1 MTSEET
7 PNPSDPPDSL
17 DDFLNRTIE
26 QFEELTTDFPELQ
39 FTLGQLRSLKAR
51 EDSSV
56 PSPDAPTIDVKPGE
70 LEAGEAG
77 TSAEG
82 SGAPS
87 GDYISI
93 PSGEKKYGIREEVGR
108 GGMGKIVKIWDQEL
122 NRFLA
127 MKLILDG
134 TAGDPERVSRFVQE
148 AQVMGQIDHP
158 GIVPIHDFGV
168 DSEGRVFFTMR
179 LVKGQDFNEIIELGI
194 GEKDGW
200 NMSRLVGVL
209 ISVCQ
214 AVAFAHSRGIVHRDL
229 KPANIMVG
237 RFGEVYVMDWGLAK
251 VKGRDEVVDLR
262 LRENAQ
268 SSDLTVQTERR
279 PEEGGPSDSPLI
291 TMDGSVVGTPSF
303 MAPEQAAGDL
313 DSTDQRSDVYSLG
326 AILYVILTGQPPY
339 LPPGTQISPRAIWAR
354 LMEEPPKP
362 VHQVNPKAPPELMAV
377 CEKAMGRDPEE
388 RYENSLDFA
397 EDLQRFI
404 DGRAVRAYRTGALTE
419 LGKWCKR
426 NPVLTLTSAALVVL
440 VCMFAIIFKLQYD
453 KLVETHGIIAP
464 LNATV
469 RHRDLVNEE
478 KRLWPAEP
486 AMTVEMQGWLDRA
499 RALVKTL
506 SGHADELS
514 RREDELKGAEEFYG
528 AGTGSGR
535 EAAPEFLEAE
545 ERRDVSRVLVGNL
558 EDFEKNTIPRVE
570 SRLSFAG
577 LVHQQSISGK
587 EAAKSWTEA
596 IASIGD
602 AGGKYAA
609 GGEGLALEP
618 QLGLLPIG
626 ANPNTGLWEFLHLQT
641 GDGIVPGR
649 GEDGELVLEENTGL
663 VFVLL
668 PGGRFYM
675 GSSPPAAEFRN
686 PDPDG
691 GPYERDEDSRPVKV
705 NLSPFFM
712 SKYEMTQAQWR
723 RITGA
728 NPSRNT
734 VYPRINNEGRA
745 IIEGRLQREGRLPV
759 EKVTWLDAQR
769 VLTNLGLRLPT
780 EAQWEYACRAGTDTP
795 WSTGGD
801 SAGLVGFANLADL
814 SARELGAKWSTLDE
828 WGEARDGIVL
838 HAPVGPPAGKPYGF
852 RPNAFGLYHL
862 HGNVWERC
870 VDRYYEKAYQFQ
882 LGTDGTGLRIIPRE
896 AKVIE
901 EWSLRGGSYKSGP
914 FDARCANRDKGEID
928 ETAPDI
934 GVRPVRLLSKS

>member
-1 MTSEET
+1 MISEET
-7 PNPSDPPDSL
+7 SNPSDPPDSL

-39 FTLGQLRSLKAR
+39 FTLGQLRSLKER

-56 PSPDAPTIDVKPGE
+56 PSPGVPTIDVKPGE
-70 LEAGEAG
+70 LEAGEVGA
-77 TSAEG
+77 SAEG

-179 LVKGQDFNEIIELGI
+179 LVKGQDFNDIINLGI
-194 GEKDGW
+194 EEKDGW
-200 NMSRLVGVL
+200 NSSRLVGVL

-251 VKGRDEVVDLR
+251 VKGRDEVADRR
-262 LRENAQ
+262 LRENVQ
-268 SSDLTVQTERR
+268 PSDLTVQTERR
-279 PEEGGPSDSPLI
+279 PEEDGPSDAPLV

-339 LPPGTQISPRAIWAR
+339 LPPGTHLSPRAIWAR

-377 CEKAMGRDPEE
+377 CEKAMGRDAGE

-397 EDLQRFI
+397 EDLQRFL
-404 DGRAVRAYRTGALTE
+404 DGRVVRAYRTGALTE
-419 LGKWCKR
+419 LGKWCRR
-426 NPVLTLTSAALVVL
+426 NPVLTLISAALVVL
-440 VCMFAIIFKLQYD
+440 VCMSAIIFKLQYD

-499 RALVKTL
+499 RTLVKTL
-506 SGHADELS
+506 PGHADELS
-514 RREDELKGAEEFYG
+514 RREDELKMAEEFYG

-535 EAAPEFLEAE
+535 DVPPEFLQAE
-545 ERRDVSRVLVGNL
+545 ERRDVSRVLVANL
-558 EDFEKNTIPRVE
+558 GGFKKDIIARVE

-577 LVHQQSISGK
+577 SVHQRSISSK

-609 GGEGLALEP
+609 GGKGLALAP

-626 ANPNTGLWEFLHLQT
+626 PNPNTGLWEFLHLQT

-675 GSSPPAAEFRN
+675 GSSSPEAALRN

-691 GPYERDEDSRPVKV
+691 GMDERDEDSRPVKAD
-705 NLSPFFM
+705 LAPFFM
-712 SKYEMTQAQWR
+712 SKYEMAQAQWT

-728 NPSRNT
+728 NPSRYQF
-734 VYPRINNEGRA
+734 YPLGH
-745 IIEGRLQREGRLPV
+745 REGRLPV
-759 EKVTWLDAQR
+759 EKVTWLDAQM
-769 VLTNLGLRLPT
+769 VLTNIGLRLPT
-780 EAQWEYACRAGTDTP
+780 EAQWEYSCRGGTATP
-795 WSTGGD
+795 WFTGAGPD
-801 SAGLVGFANLADL
+801 SLAGFANLADL
-814 SARELGAKWSTLDE
+814 TAKAAGDKWDSIGK
-828 WGEARDGIVL
+828 WGENSDGERL
-838 HAPVGPPAGKPYGF
+838 HAPVGPIPGKPYGF

-870 VDRYYEKAYQFQ
+870 VDRYFEKAYQFQ
-882 LGTDGTGLRIIPRE
+882 MTTDGTGQRSIPPD

-901 EWSLRGGSYKSGP
+901 EWILRGGGYKSP
-914 FDARCANRDKGEID
+914 PVWLRSANRDRGEID
-928 ETAPDI
+928 ETDPEI
-934 GVRPVRLLSKS
+934 GLRPVRLISKS

>member
-1 MTSEET
+1 MTSEDN

-26 QFEELTTDFPELQ
+26 QFEEFTPDFPELQ

-51 EDSSV
+51 EDFSS
-56 PSPDAPTIDVKPGE
+56 PSPGAPTINVKSGE
-70 LEAGEAG
+70 LEGDEAG
-77 TSAEG
+77 ASAG
-82 SGAPS
+82 GTGVPS
-87 GDYISI
+87 AGHISV
-93 PSGEKKYGIREEVGR
+93 PAGEKKYGIREEVGR

-134 TAGDPERVSRFVQE
+134 TAGDPERVSRFIQE

-179 LVKGQDFNEIIELGI
+179 LVKGQDLNEIIELGI
-194 GEKDGW
+194 EEKDGW

-251 VKGRDEVVDLR
+251 VKGRDEVADRR
-262 LRENAQ
+262 LREKVEA
-268 SSDLTVQTERR
+268 SDLTVQTERR
-279 PEEGGPSDSPLI
+279 PEEAGSSDSPLV

-377 CEKAMGRDPEE
+377 CEKAMGRDPAE

-397 EDLQRFI
+397 EDLQRFL

-440 VCMFAIIFKLQYD
+440 VCMSSVIFKLQYD

-478 KRLWPAEP
+478 GRLWPAEP
-486 AMTVEMQGWLDRA
+486 EMKASMETWLEKA
-499 RALVKTL
+499 RVLVKTL
-506 SGHADELS
+506 PAHTAELG
-514 RREDELKGAEEFYG
+514 RREDELKRAEELYG
-528 AGTGSGR
+528 AGSGSGR
-535 EAAPEFLEAE
+535 DVEPELLQAE

-558 EDFEKNTIPRVE
+558 GDFEKNAIARVE
-570 SRLSFAG
+570 SRLNFAG
-577 LVHQQSISGK
+577 SVHQRSISGK
-587 EAAKSWTEA
+587 DAAKSWTEA
-596 IASIGD
+596 IVSIGA
-602 AGGKYAA
+602 AGGRYAA
-609 GGEGLALEP
+609 GGKGLALEP

-626 ANPNTGLWEFLHLQT
+626 ANPNTGMWEFLHLQT
-641 GDGIVPGR
+641 GDGIVPVR

-675 GSSPPAAEFRN
+675 GSSSPEASIRN

-691 GPYERDEDSRPVKV
+691 GVDERDEDSRPVKV
-705 NLSPFFM
+705 HLTPFFM
-712 SKYEMTQAQWR
+712 SKYEMTQAQWT

-728 NPSRNT
+728 NPSRYQF
-734 VYPRINNEGRA
+734 YPLGH
-745 IIEGRLQREGRLPV
+745 REGRLPV

-769 VLTNLGLRLPT
+769 VLANLGLRLPT
-780 EAQWEYACRAGTDTP
+780 EAQWEYSCRGGTSTP
-795 WSTGGD
+795 WFTGAGPD
-801 SAGLVGFANLADL
+801 SLAGFANLADL
-814 SARELGAKWSTLDE
+814 TAKEAGDKWDSIGK
-828 WGEARDGIVL
+828 WGENTDGERL
-838 HAPVGPPAGKPYGF
+838 HAPVGPIPGKSYGF

-870 VDRYYEKAYQFQ
+870 VDRYFAKAYQFQ
-882 LGTDGTGLRIIPRE
+882 LTTDGTGQRIVPADARI
-896 AKVIE
+896 IE
-901 EWSLRGGSYKSGP
+901 EWILRGGGYKSP
-914 FDARCANRDKGEID
+914 PAWLRSANRDRGEID
-928 ETAPDI
+928 ETDPEI
-934 GVRPVRLLSKS
+934 GLRPVRLISKS